1 MATMELVAG
10 LTQTSRDLESPSA
23 KLERLL
29 IRKKGGSIEMTNTAI
44 DRLRDAIGMEGNVK
58 VRDRLTTALA
68 VLQGRDTD

>member
-1 MATMELVAG
+1 MATMDLVAG

-29 IRKKGGSIEMTNTAI
+29 TRKKGGSTEMANAAM
-44 DRLRDAIGMEGNVK
+44 DRLRDAIGLESNIK